1 MKKISVKS
9 TALISGAAVLLT
21 FSVTS
26 FWAFQICNDSVA
38 TLRKKAK
45 SIEEIYTVDKF
56 IDENYYGSYDEEEI
70 VDQALKGMVNALDDK
85 YSAYMTPDEY
95 EQNLIDAKGSITG
108 IGITVNKDD
117 NNEIKIVEISEQ
129 SPAGKAGLKVND
141 IITAVDGKY
150 VNEMEYTDAV
160 NLVRG
165 EAGTK
170 VSITVKRGNK
180 EISYN
185 MIREEITTE
194 TVTSR
199 MLENNI
205 AYIRITGFK
214 ENTSYQFNIELKK
227 CLENNASS
235 IIFDLRNNGGGLV
248 SACSDCLDPLLPEG
262 DIAIAE
268 FKDGSTEVICKSDE
282 IELNLPMAVLVNE
295 YSASAAELFAAA
307 LRDFGKAV
315 LVGQNTFGKG
325 IMQNTYNLDNGG
337 GLKLTVAKYRTVKS
351 DCYHGV
357 GLKPD
362 YEVALPDKYADS
374 KNNDIPY
381 NEDTQLLKAIEVLK
395 NY

>member
-185 MIREEITTE
+185 MIREEITCLLY
-194 TVTSR
+194 TSP
-199 MLENNI
+199 
-205 AYIRITGFK
+205 
-214 ENTSYQFNIELKK
+214 S
-227 CLENNASS
+227 
-235 IIFDLRNNGGGLV
+235 
-248 SACSDCLDPLLPEG
+248 P
-262 DIAIAE
+262 
-268 FKDGSTEVICKSDE
+268 
-282 IELNLPMAVLVNE
+282 
-295 YSASAAELFAAA
+295 
-307 LRDFGKAV
+307 RD
-315 LVGQNTFGKG
+315 
-325 IMQNTYNLDNGG
+325 
-337 GLKLTVAKYRTVKS
+337 
-351 DCYHGV
+351 
-357 GLKPD
+357 
-362 YEVALPDKYADS
+362 
-374 KNNDIPY
+374 
-381 NEDTQLLKAIEVLK
+381 
-395 NY
+395 

>member
-1 MKKISVKS
+1 MCIR
-9 TALISGAAVLLT
+9 
-21 FSVTS
+21 
-26 FWAFQICNDSVA
+26 D
-38 TLRKKAK
+38 R
-45 SIEEIYTVDKF
+45 Y
-56 IDENYYGSYDEEEI
+56 IDEYYYGSYDEEII
-70 VDQALKGMVNALDDK
+70 VDQALKGMVSALDDK

-108 IGITVNKDD
+108 IGITVNKGD
-117 NNEIKIVEISEQ
+117 NNEIKIVEIAEKG
-129 SPAGKAGLKVND
+129 PAEKAGLKIND
-141 IITAVDGKY
+141 IIIEVDGKN
-150 VNEMEYTDAV
+150 VNEMEYSDAV

-165 EAGTK
+165 KAGTE
-170 VSITVKRGNK
+170 VNIAVKRGDE
-180 EISYN
+180 EISFK
-185 MIREEITTE
+185 MKREEITTE

-205 AYIRITGFK
+205 AYIKITGFK
-214 ENTSYQFNIELKK
+214 ENTSHQFNIELKK
-227 CLENNASS
+227 CLENNASA
-235 IIFDLRNNGGGLV
+235 IIFDVRNNGGGLV

-268 FKDGSTEVICKSDE
+268 FKDGSTEVICKSDK
-282 IELNLPMAVLVNE
+282 IELDLPMAVLVNE

-351 DCYHGV
+351 ECYHGL

-362 YEVALPDKYADS
+362 YETALPDKYSENQSD
-374 KNNDIPY
+374 DIPE
-381 NEDTQLLKAIEVLK
+381 NEDTQLQKAIEILK
-395 NY
+395 

>member
-9 TALISGAAVLLT
+9 AALIAGAAALLT

-26 FWAFQICNDSVA
+26 FWAFQICSDSVA
-38 TLRKKAK
+38 TLRKKAG
-45 SIEEIYTVDKF
+45 SIEDIYTVDQY
-56 IDENYYGSYDEEEI
+56 IDEYYYGSYDEEII
-70 VDQALKGMVNALDDK
+70 VDQALKGMVSALDDK

-108 IGITVNKDD
+108 IGITVNKGD
-117 NNEIKIVEISEQ
+117 NNEITIVEIAEKG
-129 SPAGKAGLKVND
+129 PAEKAGLKIND
-141 IITAVDGKY
+141 IIIEVDGKN
-150 VNEMEYTDAV
+150 VNEMEYSDAV

-165 EAGTK
+165 KAGTE
-170 VSITVKRGNK
+170 VNIAVKRGDE
-180 EISYN
+180 EISFK
-185 MIREEITTE
+185 MKREEITTE

-205 AYIRITGFK
+205 AYIKITGFK
-214 ENTSYQFNIELKK
+214 ENTSHQFNIELKK
-227 CLENNASS
+227 CLENNASA
-235 IIFDLRNNGGGLV
+235 IIFDVRNNGGGLV

-268 FKDGSTEVICKSDE
+268 FKDGSTEVICKSDK
-282 IELNLPMAVLVNE
+282 IELDLPMAVLVNE

-351 DCYHGV
+351 ECYHGV

-362 YEVALPDKYADS
+362 YETALPDKYSENQSD
-374 KNNDIPY
+374 DIPE
-381 NEDTQLLKAIEVLK
+381 NEDTQLQKAIEILK
-395 NY
+395 